1 MLDRARAAAAPSSS
15 LLGRVLSSR
24 RFQFALVVLLIFAA
38 FIVVPW
44 LFWLQAVELPL
55 NITVVDKTV
64 PFKDRREHKALF
76 WLFTQNKFIDSEQPA
91 DKRWYDYREDYIGF
105 QPIKP
110 PDVHKETQISI
121 PLLQNRDV
129 LYFADTYGVYTLDYR
144 QFPGD
149 IAATKHSG
157 IIFGGLNDQDMEA
170 VEWFAGQ
177 GRTIIGEFNT
187 FASPT
192 AEQVRARM
200 ENVFGVKWTGWIG
213 RYFVDF
219 ADEKDVPYWLFKLYK
234 EKAGKEWDFKGSG
247 YMLCRAELSD
257 FIILQAK
264 QDLLP
269 KGLTF
274 DPGEPYETDDVMQG
288 VKSSTFV
295 YWFDVVTT
303 QPGSEVLA
311 TYNWRLTPAGRE
323 KLAERGLPLSMP
335 AVTRKPGKY
344 TAYYMSGE
352 FLDFNKSMGQP
363 NSRLTMYINRSFY
376 GKPVAGSAGYPF
388 WHSGYPLITNIL
400 RRESNRLYGIPENV
414 YLFK

>member
-1 MLDRARAAAAPSSS
+1 MLDRARAAAAPSSN
-15 LLGRVLSSR
+15 LLKRVLASR
-24 RFQFALVVLLIFAA
+24 RFQFALVIVLFTAA

-44 LFWLQAVELPL
+44 LFWLEAPELPL
-55 NITVVDKTV
+55 KITVVDKTV
-64 PFKDRREHKALF
+64 PFKDRREHKALY
-76 WLFTQNKFIDSEQPA
+76 WLFYQNKFVDSAKPA
-91 DKRWYDYREDYIGF
+91 DKRWYDYREDYVGF
-105 QPIKP
+105 FPINMPNKH
-110 PDVHKETQISI
+110 DET
-121 PLLQNRDV
+121 LLSKALLADRDV

-149 IAATKHSG
+149 IASTKHSG
-157 IIFGGLNDQDMEA
+157 IIFGGVTDQDVEA

-177 GRTIIGEFNT
+177 GRTVIGEFNT

-192 AEQVRARM
+192 AVQIRTRM

-219 ADEKDVPYWLFKLYK
+219 ADEKDVPFWLFQLYK
-234 EKAGKEWDFKGSG
+234 EKAGKEWDLKGSG
-247 YMLCRAELSD
+247 YMLCREEQND
-257 FIILQAK
+257 FIILQADK
-264 QDLLP
+264 DVLP

-274 DPGEPYETDDVMQG
+274 EPSGPYENDDVMQG
-288 VKSSTFV
+288 VKPSTFV
-295 YWFDVVTT
+295 YWFDVVTP
-303 QPGSEVLA
+303 QPGTDVLA
-311 TYNWRLTPAGRE
+311 TYAWHLTPEGRD
-323 KLAERGLPLSMP
+323 KLAEKGLALSMP
-335 AVTRKPGKY
+335 AVTRKQINY
-344 TAYYMSGE
+344 TAYYMAGE
-352 FLDFNKSMGQP
+352 FLDFNKAMGQP